1 MGERFR
7 PVGGVGTRWPY
18 EHPHPCVSLVND
30 FEIIVKGLERMLE
43 PYSDR
48 VRVVDLEA
56 GGVPDNAADV
66 VLFDTFAGRR
76 RSLERVRDIAI
87 RPRLGRI
94 VLYTWD
100 APTKFLDDVEAEQVD
115 AVILKSQTAL
125 SVVETLERVVRGERV
140 GLELLDGD
148 SSAKPTLTERER
160 EVLALIARGATN
172 PQIARELYLSVDTVK
187 THVRSVFRKLD
198 VSNRTQAAM
207 AAKDYDLD
215 LVR

>member
-1 MGERFR
+1 MCLQCRNAIVFR
-7 PVGGVGTRWPY
+7 DHLPRLIAYQGA
-18 EHPHPCVSLVND
+18 
-30 FEIIVKGLERMLE
+30 
-43 PYSDR
+43 
-48 VRVVDLEA
+48 LEA
-56 GGVPDNAADV
+56 IAKNTHPTVFNEVYGQQSVNLEAILA
-66 VLFDTFAGRR
+66 TF
-76 RSLERVRDIAI
+76 
-87 RPRLGRI
+87 P
-94 VLYTWD
+94 
-100 APTKFLDDVEAEQVD
+100 AEQVD

>member
-1 MGERFR
+1 MSIPIR
-7 PVGGVGTRWPY
+7 
-18 EHPHPCVSLVND
+18 VSLVND